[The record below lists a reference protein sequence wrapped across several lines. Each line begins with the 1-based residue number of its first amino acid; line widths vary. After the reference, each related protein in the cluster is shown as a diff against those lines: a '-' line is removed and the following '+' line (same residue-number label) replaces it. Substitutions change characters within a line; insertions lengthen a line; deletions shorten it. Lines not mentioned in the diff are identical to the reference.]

1 MYCRKAAPPMRRM
14 KPFEG
19 LRRFLGRLPL
29 PVAATLGFAVFIAAG
44 YLVGFLLPPPR
55 DLHAECRKQ
64 CEPRFS
70 RVVPD
75 KSYPMSAKGMYR
87 QVCECY

>member
-1 MYCRKAAPPMRRM
+1 MMGRM
-14 KPFEG
+14 T
-19 LRRFLGRLPL
+19 LIQRLQRFMGRQPL

-44 YLVGFLLPPPR
+44 LLAGFLLPPPR
-55 DLHAECRKQ
+55 DLHAGCRKQ

-75 KSYPMSAKGMYR
+75 KSYPMSAKGTYR

>member
-1 MYCRKAAPPMRRM
+1 MMGQMTLIQSLQR
-14 KPFEG
+14 
-19 LRRFLGRLPL
+19 LLGSLPL
-29 PVAATLGFAVFIAAG
+29 PVVATLGFAVFIAAG
-44 YLVGFLLPPPR
+44 FLVGFLMPPSR

-70 RVVPD
+70 RVVPN
-75 KSYPMSAKGMYR
+75 KSYPMGAKGIYQ